1 MSIRNLVNVIV
12 QEKRKE
18 KLKEKLKEILIN
30 VVKDMVNVLKDT
42 VVVSMVG
49 VERVKNTVM

>member
-1 MSIRNLVNVIV
+1 LVNVIV
-12 QEKRKE
+12 QE
-18 KLKEKLKEILIN
+18 KLKEKLKEILID

>member
-12 QEKRKE
+12 QEK
-18 KLKEKLKEILIN
+18 LKEKLKEILID